1 MVSPGQRFWATRHA
15 DDAESLAQTVIHQL
29 VLHPAITA
37 TLKVGST
44 TVGRDK
50 LYRAIQ
56 YYARFLAWYCLR
68 KGYSNE
74 TVARLNALKSTLGL
88 SRKLMRIGKPLE
100 HLQAAVKGL
109 DLSDPVLKL
118 TTVGRQLGYAGY
130 LINDT
135 LVWAHTAKVRPFEPA
150 TYKTIQ
156 HRAARLWFTGIAF
169 SIVSSLYKLYGL
181 QQREAGARRV
191 RSDAEKESERKVEL
205 KTIRAQQAAVRY
217 QLTQDCLD
225 ILIPSG
231 TLGYHS
237 LNDGLI
243 GLVGTV
249 TSFMGLRTQ
258 VHKVLGGAVAAK

>member
-1 MVSPGQRFWATRHA
+1 
-15 DDAESLAQTVIHQL
+15 
-29 VLHPAITA
+29 
-37 TLKVGST
+37 
-44 TVGRDK
+44 
-50 LYRAIQ
+50 
-56 YYARFLAWYCLR
+56 
-68 KGYSNE
+68 
-74 TVARLNALKSTLGL
+74 
-88 SRKLMRIGKPLE
+88 MRIGKPLE

-130 LINDT
+130 LFNDT
-135 LVWAHTAKVRPFEPA
+135 LVWVRTVAQPPPSSPQPRLTRVRAQAHSAKVRPFAPA

-181 QQREAGARRV
+181 QQREASARRA
-191 RSDAEKESERKVEL
+191 RGDAEKEGEKKVEL
-205 KTIRAQQAAVRY
+205 KTIRACVSLPLVSRYYGKSGEMEDRETDYCPAHHSQQAAVRY

-231 TLGYHS
+231 TLGYHN

-258 VHKVLGGAVAAK
+258 VHKVLGAGPVAAK